1 MITQDEHTARHSPA
15 GACVFPAGSDGVGG
29 LLIRRRYGT
38 HVRIVH
44 PRESGG
50 ISNREVGVS
59 TA

>member
-29 LLIRRRYGT
+29 LLCHAAT
-38 HVRIVH
+38 VH
-44 PRESGG
+44 HRESGG
-50 ISNREVGVS
+50 IRNREVGVS

>member
-1 MITQDEHTARHSPA
+1 MNRVSLD
-15 GACVFPAGSDGVGG
+15 GAPDSRAIASPAGSDGVGG

-50 ISNREVGVS
+50 ISNREVGKS

>member
-29 LLIRRRYGT
+29 LLIGT
-38 HVRIVH
+38 LLCHAATVH
-44 PRESGG
+44 HRESGG
-50 ISNREVGVS
+50 IRNREVGVS